1 MQRDFSVLF
10 DRNAAQVLILKY
22 NLYSFLQHRRS
33 ATATATATDR
43 GIPRILST
51 QCSILRHHIDDVVR
65 ET

>member
-1 MQRDFSVLF
+1 MQRDSSVLF

-33 ATATATATDR
+33 ATATDR

-51 QCSILRHHIDDVVR
+51 QCSTLRHHIDDVVR

>member
-22 NLYSFLQHRRS
+22 NLYSFLQHRS
-33 ATATATATDR
+33 SATATATDR